1 MRRLSF
7 RGRKPSAFEAFV
19 AREFG
24 LNPTSLEWYDEAMT
38 HASLSADLEEGQ
50 NANERL
56 EFLGD
61 AVLGAIV
68 AKQLFVNFPAEDE
81 GPMTQRKSRLVSRKA
96 LNQIGQDMGLDE
108 FIRTKM
114 GNGPIPET
122 VVGNAL
128 EALIGAIFMDHGYV
142 KAEKA
147 VIRMFDRHQEDS
159 AVAMSLDYKTKIQ
172 QWAQQSSK
180 KVEYRLQSEAMVDGQ
195 IEYQMQILLD
205 GESAGIGT
213 GTSKKRA
220 EQAAA
225 REASRNIPL

>member
-1 MRRLSF
+1 
-7 RGRKPSAFEAFV
+7 
-19 AREFG
+19 
-24 LNPTSLEWYDEAMT
+24 
-38 HASLSADLEEGQ
+38 
-50 NANERL
+50 
-56 EFLGD
+56 
-61 AVLGAIV
+61 
-68 AKQLFVNFPAEDE
+68 
-81 GPMTQRKSRLVSRKA
+81 
-96 LNQIGQDMGLDE
+96 
-108 FIRTKM
+108 
-114 GNGPIPET
+114 
-122 VVGNAL
+122 
-128 EALIGAIFMDHGYV
+128 MDHGYV

-180 KVEYRLQSEAMVDGQ
+180 KVEYRLQSEAMVNGQ

-220 EQAAA
+220 EHAAA